1 MSKCQN
7 FSKTVVNTYV
17 KENFMKTK
25 IWQVWTEKDG
35 EDDTIL
41 FEGSKT
47 AAHQYYKSQGG
58 SKAGLH
64 IGYPI

>member
-1 MSKCQN
+1 
-7 FSKTVVNTYV
+7 
-17 KENFMKTK
+17 MKK
-25 IWQVWTEKDG
+25 IYQVWTEKEG

-47 AAHQYYKSQGG
+47 AAYKFYKSRGG
-58 SKAGLH
+58 SGAGLH

>member
-1 MSKCQN
+1 MQK
-7 FSKTVVNTYV
+7 
-17 KENFMKTK
+17 K

-47 AAHQYYKSQGG
+47 AAHKYYKSHGG
-58 SKAGLH
+58 ASAGLH
-64 IGYPI
+64 VGYPI

>member
-7 FSKTVVNTYV
+7 SGKTAVNTYV
-17 KENFMKTK
+17 KENTMKK
-25 IWQVWTEKDG
+25 IWQVWTEKEG
-35 EDDTIL
+35 EEDVIL

-47 AAHQYYKSQGG
+47 AAYKFYKSHGG

-64 IGYPI
+64 VGYPI